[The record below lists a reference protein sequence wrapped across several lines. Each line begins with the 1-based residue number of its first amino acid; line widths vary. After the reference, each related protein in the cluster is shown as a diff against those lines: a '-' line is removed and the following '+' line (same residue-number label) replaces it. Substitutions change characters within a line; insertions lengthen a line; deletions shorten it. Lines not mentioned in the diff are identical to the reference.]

1 MHGAGR
7 TSRPPGRL
15 GSAVDGGADIT
26 QQCAMALGF
35 STTSLRTN
43 VGNAASVCD
52 RQHVPPSSLT
62 FSWRTTPRTHPCSFH
77 HSDTSQPTSTAA
89 ILPLQLPGAR
99 AQGGG
104 RWEPVHTLHSR
115 PPRELVPSASASSPR
130 LRRLRNGWGQQSIA
144 AGGFASHSSEGAASH
159 RRRCR
164 ALMAHACTCWAR
176 GDTILIL

>member
-89 ILPLQLPGAR
+89 ILPLRAAAGCPRARWGAVGASAHLALEAAPGAGAVGLGKLSAVAPT
-99 AQGGG
+99 AQWLGAAVD
-104 RWEPVHTLHSR
+104 RR
-115 PPRELVPSASASSPR
+115 
-130 LRRLRNGWGQQSIA
+130 RRLRLPQQRGRGLASA
-144 AGGFASHSSEGAASH
+144 ALP
-159 RRRCR
+159 RP
-164 ALMAHACTCWAR
+164 HACTCWAR